1 MEAPPKLSSASH
13 PCHSPWQC
21 WLNSL
26 ATPGGNMLVLV
37 FLLILF
43 IPTMIFLMVTFGPGA
58 PVVITLVTITSGFA
72 AALTTLMKPD
82 GARHGNERSTDTPAK
97 AKP

>member
-1 MEAPPKLSSASH
+1 MDPTQKLSSASH
-13 PCHSPWQC
+13 PCHSTWQC

-26 ATPGGNMLVLV
+26 ATPGGNLLVLV
-37 FLLILF
+37 FLLVLF
-43 IPTMIFLMVTFGPGA
+43 IPTMIFLMVSFGPGA

-82 GARHGNERSTDTPAK
+82 GTRHGNERVTDQPK
-97 AKP
+97 AKS